1 MRGANQTGTA
11 IGLMLGAVLIFT
23 VMDTLAKWM
32 TQHYSPLQVV
42 WSRYTGQT
50 VIVLL
55 LVLPRLF
62 PLMRTRNL
70 GAHMVRS
77 VFQFG
82 ATACFFAA
90 LGQIGLAEATAI
102 ADLNPVLIT
111 LGAALFL
118 GERLGPRRLAG
129 VFVSLVGAMIIIRP
143 GLGVFTWAALL
154 PLGTAVC
161 YSGYALV
168 TRKLGAT
175 EPVWT
180 SLIYTALVGT
190 AITSAIVPFHWQPV
204 AMGHWLPFA
213 AVGLLGA
220 AAQLCMIRAFSLAEA
235 SAIAPF
241 SYTGL
246 LFATLWGFL
255 FFGEVP
261 DAMTGLGALVIVLA
275 GLYVWHRETRA
286 ARVAEGDAGQS
297 EA

>member
-1 MRGANQTGTA
+1 MSTLSHTGKA
-11 IGLMLGAVLIFT
+11 ILLMLGAVVIFT
-23 VMDTLAKWM
+23 VMDALAKWM
-32 TQHYSPLQVV
+32 TQHYAPLQVV

-50 VIVLL
+50 VIVVALL
-55 LVLPRLF
+55 APRLV

-70 GAHMVRS
+70 GTHMLRS

-102 ADLNPVLIT
+102 ADINPVLIT

-118 GERLGPRRLAG
+118 GEKLGPRRLAG
-129 VFVSLVGAMIIIRP
+129 VLVALAGALIIIRP

-154 PLGTAVC
+154 PLGTAIC
-161 YSGYALV
+161 YTGYALV
-168 TRKLGAT
+168 TRKLGAA

-190 AITSAIVPFHWQPV
+190 AITSALVPFQWQPV
-204 AMGHWLPFA
+204 APVHWLPFA
-213 AVGLLGA
+213 AIGLLGA
-220 AAQLCMIRAFSLAEA
+220 AAQLCLIRAFSMAEA

-261 DAMTGLGALVIVLA
+261 DAMTGFGALVIVGA

-286 ARVAEGDAGQS
+286 ARAAGGDAGQS